1 MKYHNHIEHY
11 KIDAESY
18 DFFNTDKFLIQEDR
32 RRYQAIFN
40 LLEIKEGGSVLEI
53 GSGGG
58 HALEY
63 INSSC
68 YYPLDISTHNLKKI
82 RDKSSKIISPVS
94 GDVYNL
100 PFESDSFEYIILS
113 EVLEHLDKP
122 ENALREIYRVLK
134 SKGSLVISVPYKE
147 KLTYQICIHCNQ
159 LTPTNSHLHSFDENK
174 LEDLL
179 KPIGFNIIK
188 STKCINKISNRL
200 HVNILLKKLPYRYW
214 RMIDGLFNCIVD
226 NPASLIILCKK

>member
-68 YYPLDISTHNLKKI
+68 YYPLDISTHKLKKI
-82 RDKSSKIISPVS
+82 RDKSFKINSPVS

-159 LTPTNSHLHSFDENK
+159 LTPTNSHLH
-174 LEDLL
+174 
-179 KPIGFNIIK
+179 
-188 STKCINKISNRL
+188 
-200 HVNILLKKLPYRYW
+200 
-214 RMIDGLFNCIVD
+214 
-226 NPASLIILCKK
+226 